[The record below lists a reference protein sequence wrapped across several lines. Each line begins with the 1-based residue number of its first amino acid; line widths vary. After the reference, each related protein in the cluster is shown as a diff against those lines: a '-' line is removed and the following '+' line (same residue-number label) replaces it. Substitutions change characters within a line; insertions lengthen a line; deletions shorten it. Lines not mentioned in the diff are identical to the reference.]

1 MSILIVMD
9 PNEECR
15 RLPHEPPTTV
25 PKKRQRH
32 DRGSHV
38 GEAMVWASRI
48 IAIGIAMFLPG
59 VIGGWADDRFGLR
72 VLGPAGFLLGFAAS
86 LYWLSQIAAEPKD

>member
-1 MSILIVMD
+1 MD

-15 RLPHEPPTTV
+15 RLPHEPSTTA
-25 PKKRQRH
+25 PKHRQRH

>member
-25 PKKRQRH
+25 HKHRRRH
-32 DRGSHV
+32 QRGSHV

-48 IAIGIAMFLPG
+48 IAIGVAMFLPG

>member
-1 MSILIVMD
+1 MSILIGMD
-9 PNEECR
+9 PHEECR
-15 RLPHEPPTTV
+15 RLPHEPPTTA